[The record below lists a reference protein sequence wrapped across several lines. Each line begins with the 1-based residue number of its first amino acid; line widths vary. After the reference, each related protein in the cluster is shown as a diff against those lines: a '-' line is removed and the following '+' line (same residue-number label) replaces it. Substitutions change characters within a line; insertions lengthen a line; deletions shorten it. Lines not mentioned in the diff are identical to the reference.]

1 MWKYRSVAETGV
13 AEYDKLAAHS
23 AADTLP
29 VAELED
35 SVIATKLV

>member
-1 MWKYRSVAETGV
+1 MISLLRTQ
-13 AEYDKLAAHS
+13 

-35 SVIATKLV
+35 SVISNNYYNVSLVASMIS